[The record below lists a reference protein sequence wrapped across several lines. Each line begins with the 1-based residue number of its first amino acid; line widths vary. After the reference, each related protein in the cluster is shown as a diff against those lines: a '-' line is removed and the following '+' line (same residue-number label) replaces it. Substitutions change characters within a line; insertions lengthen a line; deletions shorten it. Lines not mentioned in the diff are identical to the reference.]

1 MAKLYIS
8 LNNSQPNTAIS
19 CILSQNDIVFVYL
32 FFIISTIFICFQGNI
47 GATISELPTYMVIFV
62 VHSLSHVWLFATPWT
77 AARQASLSFTISQ
90 SLLKL
95 TSIESVMLSYHPI
108 VCCPLLFLPSM
119 FPSIRVFCNES
130 VLYIMWPKYWSF
142 SFSISPSN
150 EYLGLTAFR
159 IDWFDILAFQGTL
172 KCLLQHQTCSN

>member
-95 TSIESVMLSYHPI
+95 TSIKSVMPSNHLI
-108 VCCPLLFLPSM
+108 LCRPLLLPSI
-119 FPSIRVFCNES
+119 FPSFRGFSNELILC
-130 VLYIMWPKYWSF
+130 VKWPKYWGF
-142 SFSISPSN
+142 SLSISPSN
-150 EYLGLTAFR
+150 EHSGLISFRMDCLGL
-159 IDWFDILAFQGTL
+159 LAVQGTL
-172 KCLLQHQTCSN
+172 ECLLQHHS

>member
-95 TSIESVMLSYHPI
+95 TSIESVCHPTILSS
-108 VCCPLLFLPSM
+108 VTLFSSYLQS
-119 FPSIRVFCNES
+119 FPASGSVPVSCSSHQVVRVLEFQH
-130 VLYIMWPKYWSF
+130 MSF
-142 SFSISPSN
+142 QWI
-150 EYLGLTAFR
+150 FR
-159 IDWFDILAFQGTL
+159 LDFL
-172 KCLLQHQTCSN
+172 